1 MSDEH
6 DFLTGYVMPAARVA
20 SREIAAALSPLGLAP
35 AQYAVL
41 DLLGREGDMRP
52 AQIARRL
59 DIETSTTTN
68 TLNRTEKG
76 GWIKRRTDPNNS
88 RMVVISLTDKGK
100 AILADARAA
109 VQSVEIRVAEGEYD
123 GDLKGAREILKK
135 VITELR

>member
-1 MSDEH
+1 MSDER
-6 DFLTGYVMPAARVA
+6 DFLTGYVLPAARVA

-76 GWIKRRTDPNNS
+76 GWIERRTDPNNS
-88 RMVVISLTDKGK
+88 RMVVISLSPKGK

-109 VQSVEIRVAEGEYD
+109 VHSVEFRVADAEYEA
-123 GDLKGAREILKK
+123 DLKSAREILKK
-135 VITELR
+135 VIMELR